1 MKHFIVLIFA
11 VATVFAQVKD
21 KKPVGP
27 PSSHLAAHGEPES
40 STAIRDRSTAL
51 EPKTDRQPVPAQP
64 ASSTDPRQ

>member
-11 VATVFAQVKD
+11 IATVFAQVKD

-27 PSSHLAAHGEPES
+27 PSSQLAAHGEPES
-40 STAIRDRSTAL
+40 SMASRDRSEPTAHR
-51 EPKTDRQPVPAQP
+51 PPVPVQP